1 MEQQRDAGSRCEE
14 EEEAH
19 GGLGTASLA
28 ICTWSMKKVA
38 VYWENDVAVY
48 WTQAYTSKR
57 INPWKAGQWMCF
69 LFRRSSGKSWA
80 HNFYSHPFGHDFPW
94 RRVSRKEVMVDLNAA
109 YRIVCL
115 STATRFLVKEQ
126 FDEVLQTDKYICA
139 LIQVGQGDKDR
150 LVWVVVQIN
159 DRKLCQ
165 LAEHQISDD

>member
-1 MEQQRDAGSRCEE
+1 MEQQRDAGSRGEE
-14 EEEAH
+14 EEEDN
-19 GGLGTASLA
+19 GGMGTASLA
-28 ICTWSMKKVA
+28 VWAWSMKKVN
-38 VYWENDVAVY
+38 VWENDIAVY

-57 INPWKAGQWMCF
+57 INPWKAGQWLCF
-69 LFRRSSGKSWA
+69 LFRRKVGKSWA

-94 RRVSRKEVMVDLNAA
+94 RRISRKEVAVDLNAA

-139 LIQVGQGDKDR
+139 LIRVGQGDKDR

-159 DRKLCQ
+159 DRALCQ
-165 LAEHQISDD
+165 LAEHRVSDS

>member
-1 MEQQRDAGSRCEE
+1 M
-14 EEEAH
+14 
-19 GGLGTASLA
+19 
-28 ICTWSMKKVA
+28 
-38 VYWENDVAVY
+38 
-48 WTQAYTSKR
+48 
-57 INPWKAGQWMCF
+57 
-69 LFRRSSGKSWA
+69 
-80 HNFYSHPFGHDFPW
+80 
-94 RRVSRKEVMVDLNAA
+94 DLNAA